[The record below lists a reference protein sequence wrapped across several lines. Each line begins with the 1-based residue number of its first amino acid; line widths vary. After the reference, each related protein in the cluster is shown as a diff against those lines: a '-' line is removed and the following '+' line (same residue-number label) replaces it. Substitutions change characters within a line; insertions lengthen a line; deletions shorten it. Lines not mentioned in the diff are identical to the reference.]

1 MMAGNTSKRGN
12 FIHSKI
18 VKNKNKGAMID
29 TADMNFKIVFYG
41 FCGLVGTVLIIIGI
55 SFANIYAISIAIVS
69 PLPDQ
74 DVPTGELAIFGTS
87 SDNST
92 SACQVYLDWN
102 NLKPFQLATPTGVN
116 GSNDFSTWNFTYT
129 SKYHLIQG
137 GPNELTS
144 KIICLVPPAGP
155 TVSKWSSINVTG
167 ISSGNQSANVQLP
180 LPTANSKP

>member
-1 MMAGNTSKRGN
+1 MS
-12 FIHSKI
+12 
-18 VKNKNKGAMID
+18 
-29 TADMNFKIVFYG
+29 FKIIFYVFSV
-41 FCGLVGTVLIIIGI
+41 LVEMVFIIAGI
-55 SFANIYAISIAIVS
+55 SFANIYAISIAIGS
-69 PLPDQ
+69 PLPGQ
-74 DVPTGELAIFGTS
+74 EVPVGELTIFGTS

-92 SACQVYLDWN
+92 LACQVYVDWN
-102 NLKPFQLATPTGVN
+102 NLKPYQLATPTGVN
-116 GSNDFSTWNFTYT
+116 DSSDFSTWNFTYT

-180 LPTANSKP
+180 LPTANPKP

>member
-12 FIHSKI
+12 FIYFKI

-74 DVPTGELAIFGTS
+74 EVPVGELAIFGTS

-92 SACQVYLDWN
+92 SACQVYVDWN
-102 NLKPFQLATPTGVN
+102 NLKPYQLANPTGVN

-129 SKYHLIQG
+129 SSYHLIQE

-144 KIICLVPPAGP
+144 KITCLVPPAGP
-155 TVSKWSSINVTG
+155 TVSTWSSINITG